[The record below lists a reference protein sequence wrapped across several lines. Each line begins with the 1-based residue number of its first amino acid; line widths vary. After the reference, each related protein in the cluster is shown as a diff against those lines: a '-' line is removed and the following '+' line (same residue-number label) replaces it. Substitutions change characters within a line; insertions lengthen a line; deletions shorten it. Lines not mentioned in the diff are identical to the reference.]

1 MFQND
6 ISFITKD
13 IYREDILNL
22 PEIIKE
28 LMEDHL
34 KNSIATPF
42 CFLWELE
49 YLQDQLPIDWKLTI
63 DERTNIPKNKIRLT
77 ISNAY
82 FNVSRHFNNSLKNV
96 QLRGLSIG
104 SVDLKGNGNNE
115 DIIAIDCD
123 VYDQEKGKHLFE
135 LDFARGES
143 PIKLSVTGGENFNN
157 NCATFGI
164 PSGYGKE
171 EIELQQL
178 NNIEPIIQFVK
189 DLSQLDAK

>member
-42 CFLWELE
+42 CFRWELE

-123 VYDQEKGKHLFE
+123 VYDQEKGKNLFE
-135 LDFARGES
+135 LDFASGES

>member
-42 CFLWELE
+42 CFRWELE

-115 DIIAIDCD
+115 NIIAIDCD
-123 VYDQEKGKHLFE
+123 VYDQEKGKNLFE

>member
-49 YLQDQLPIDWKLTI
+49 YLKDQLPIDWKLTI

-104 SVDLKGNGNNE
+104 SVDLKGNGNDE

-123 VYDQEKGKHLFE
+123 VYDQEKGKNLFE